1 MKKPPQPTRSFFT
14 LKISWKTSPG
24 WLQLVF
30 HFGTEDRADQLKKPP
45 CMMLLWKLKFRGS
58 QILSLWEN
66 VGDYSRVGEDAGGA
80 KTSLFRRSTH
90 CILHLHVAALSV
102 FFCFSISGAGLEPGL
117 RHFPVNQQFL
127 FYKFICRPLPPLPS
141 PYLVSHWLGICI
153 GEIAPVKYCHNHK
166 LKGRL
171 AMNASS

>member
-1 MKKPPQPTRSFFT
+1 MPVLSLHMLYSENILNI
-14 LKISWKTSPG
+14 LKIVVCKISFQSQDYIYIW
-24 WLQLVF
+24 
-30 HFGTEDRADQLKKPP
+30 
-45 CMMLLWKLKFRGS
+45 CYCYIYKLKFSGS
-58 QILSLWEN
+58 QILSLQEN

-102 FFCFSISGAGLEPGL
+102 FFCFSIVGAGLEPGL

-153 GEIAPVKYCHNHK
+153 GEIAPVKCCHNHK